1 MIYRLLTEANIGEGA
16 MMDRNA
22 AILKYAAL
30 SVREMTEQ
38 NEEARKG
45 ITEEMRRLERGIGLS
60 PREILAIAQGLVIR

>member
-1 MIYRLLTEANIGEGA
+1 MIYRLLTEANIVEGA

>member
-1 MIYRLLTEANIGEGA
+1 